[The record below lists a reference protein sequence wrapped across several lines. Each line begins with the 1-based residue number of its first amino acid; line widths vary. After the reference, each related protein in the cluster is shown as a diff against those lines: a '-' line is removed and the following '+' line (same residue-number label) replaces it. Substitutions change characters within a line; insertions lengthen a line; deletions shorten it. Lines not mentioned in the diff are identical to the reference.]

1 MSLVPSRLSTG
12 PWLAVKATFLLVLST
27 GLLAAITAYWYTWL
41 SLQLAP
47 VRAGVDIHLQA
58 NRQLRRNLF
67 HSGL

>member
-1 MSLVPSRLSTG
+1 MACRKSHFFIGIITWLTRRYNSVLV
-12 PWLAVKATFLLVLST
+12 
-27 GLLAAITAYWYTWL
+27 YWL

-58 NRQLRRNLF
+58 NRQLWCNLF

>member
-12 PWLAVKATFLLVLST
+12 LWLAVKATFLLVSSDP
-27 GLLAAITAYWYTWL
+27 LAPYSEQCAWRL

>member
-12 PWLAVKATFLLVLST
+12 PWLAVKATFLLVLLP
-27 GLLAAITAYWYTWL
+27 GLLATIAACWYTWL

-58 NRQLRRNLF
+58 NRQLWRNLF

>member
-1 MSLVPSRLSTG
+1 MSLVPPRLSTG
-12 PWLAVKATFLLVLST
+12 LWLAVKATFLLVSSD
-27 GLLAAITAYWYTWL
+27 LLAPYNSEQCIWRL

-67 HSGL
+67 HGGL